1 MKEKDYENLRGFFIE
16 EIKVGQE
23 AVISKTI
30 TESDIVLFAAVT
42 GDNNPVHT
50 SDSFAKKTIFKKR
63 IGHGFLSASL
73 ISAVIGTKL
82 PGPGSIYINQSL
94 SFLAPVYI
102 GETITVR
109 VVVKSKNEEKKRV
122 FLETYCEK
130 DGKKVVSGEAEIMV
144 NSKKK

>member
-50 SDSFAKKTIFKKR
+50 SDSFAKKTIY
-63 IGHGFLSASL
+63 SAS
-73 ISAVIGTKL
+73 ITKIIL
-82 PGPGSIYINQSL
+82 YYL
-94 SFLAPVYI
+94 
-102 GETITVR
+102 
-109 VVVKSKNEEKKRV
+109 
-122 FLETYCEK
+122 
-130 DGKKVVSGEAEIMV
+130 
-144 NSKKK
+144 